1 MSRRTTSQMTVETAL
16 LFMCLALAAYG
27 LVRRFRRLRRLN
39 HLRLPKPEQ
48 QEDVDYL
55 QSVKRSTYLRLI
67 SKTLLAT
74 GVFATLIGMPLSVLE
89 MCLVGTLVSM
99 DIETVSVDKIRQRL
113 ASNAISRRRSQR

>member
-55 QSVKRSTYLRLI
+55 QSVKRSTYLRLA
-67 SKTLLAT
+67 SKTSLAA
-74 GVFATLIGMPLSVLE
+74 GISATLLGAPFIVLAC
-89 MCLVGTLVSM
+89 CLLGVLVFM

>member
-1 MSRRTTSQMTVETAL
+1 MTVETAL